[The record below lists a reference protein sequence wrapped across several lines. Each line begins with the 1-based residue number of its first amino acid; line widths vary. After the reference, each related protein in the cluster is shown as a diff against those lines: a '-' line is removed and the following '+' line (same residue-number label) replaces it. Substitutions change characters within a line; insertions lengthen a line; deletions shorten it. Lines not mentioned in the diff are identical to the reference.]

1 MDSFLNTASRNF
13 TKLTSSVQKVSTTA
27 IENAQTIG
35 NTVGETALGISDQFG
50 YLCFNTNKKY

>member
-50 YLCFNTNKKY
+50 YYI